1 MGGQGV
7 LGGSRS
13 GGFRIRDVGPGA
25 PPLQRSG
32 LGRERT
38 EGACAS
44 SGLPVCVRRFKS
56 IGVHGRIGDC
66 AGRRE
71 VPESLEGC
79 STRGEATPIRKT
91 QVGSAVLESAEGNC
105 GSLRQIFVQAE
116 PRFPPSVLEHVLL
129 LQRKEE
135 EHRSA
140 YLV

>member
-1 MGGQGV
+1 MHLPYNV
-7 LGGSRS
+7 LAWGESAQK
-13 GGFRIRDVGPGA
+13 VHA
-25 PPLQRSG
+25 
-32 LGRERT
+32 RT
-38 EGACAS
+38 VVC
-44 SGLPVCVRRFKS
+44 LFCVRGFKS